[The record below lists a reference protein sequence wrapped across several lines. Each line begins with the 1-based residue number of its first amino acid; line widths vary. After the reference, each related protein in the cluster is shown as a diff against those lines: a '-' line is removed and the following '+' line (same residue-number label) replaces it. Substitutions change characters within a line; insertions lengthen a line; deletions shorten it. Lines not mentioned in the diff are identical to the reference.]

1 MEYVIISLVA
11 LIASGLTLFSGFG
24 LGTILLP
31 AFALFFPVEVA
42 VALTAVVHFLNNLF
56 KIALLGK
63 HADKGVVLRFGI
75 PALLAAFLGAR
86 ALLMFSGQPPV
97 YSYELG
103 DKTFYVELVKLVIAV
118 LIILFAVL
126 ELSPRFRKT
135 TFDKK
140 YLPLGGLLS
149 GFFGGLSGHQ
159 GALRSMFL
167 IKAGL
172 TKEAYIATGI
182 FIAVLIDIARMI
194 IYFTAFSALKGSANY
209 SLLAVV
215 TLFAFA
221 GAYIGNKLIKK
232 ITIEMLHV
240 LVAVM
245 LLVIAVLLGTGI
257 I

>member
-1 MEYVIISLVA
+1 MDYFIISLAA
-11 LIASGLTLFSGFG
+11 LLGSGLTLFSGFG

-31 AFALFFPVEVA
+31 VFALFFPIEVA

-63 HADKGVVLRFGI
+63 YADKGVVLRFGL
-75 PALLAAFLGAR
+75 PALLAAYVGAR
-86 ALLMFSGQPPV
+86 ALLLFAHQPAI
-97 YSYELG
+97 YTYHIG
-103 DKTFYVELVKLVIAV
+103 GNTFEIAPVKLVVAI
-118 LIILFAVL
+118 LIIIFAVL
-126 ELSPRFRKT
+126 DLIPRFSKVS
-135 TFDKK
+135 FDKK
-140 YLPLGGLLS
+140 WLPVGGVLS

-172 TKEAYIATGI
+172 TKEAYIATGV
-182 FIAVLIDIARMI
+182 FIAVLIDISRI
-194 IYFTAFSALKGSANY
+194 IVYMSIFTALKGSVHY

-215 TLFAFA
+215 TLCAFA

-245 LLVIAVLLGTGI
+245 LLIIAVLLGAGI

>member
-56 KIALLGK
+56 KVALLGK
-63 HADKGVVLRFGI
+63 YADKGIVLRFGL

-86 ALLMFSGQPPV
+86 ALLMFSGQPPL
-97 YSYELG
+97 YSYEIG
-103 DKTFYVELVKLVIAV
+103 GKTFYVELVKLVISV
-118 LIILFAVL
+118 VIILFAVL
-126 ELSPRFRKT
+126 ELMPRFRKR

-140 YLPLGGLLS
+140 YLPFGGLLS

-194 IYFTAFSALKGSANY
+194 VYFTAFSALKGAADY

-221 GAYIGNKLIKK
+221 GAYMGNKLVKK

-240 LVAVM
+240 LVAAM
-245 LLVIAVLLGTGI
+245 LLVIAVLLGMGI